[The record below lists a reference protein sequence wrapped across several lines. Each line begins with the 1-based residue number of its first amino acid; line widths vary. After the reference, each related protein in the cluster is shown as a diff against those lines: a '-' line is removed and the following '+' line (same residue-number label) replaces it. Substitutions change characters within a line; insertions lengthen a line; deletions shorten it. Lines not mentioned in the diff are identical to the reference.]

1 MTLQTAFNITDKE
14 LIVEVLNSAEYG
26 VLALY
31 GTKPYAVPVNFVYLD
46 NSIYFHG
53 SPKGKKMQILAQ
65 NKAVSFNVTVEAN
78 IIPSYFSSDSGLACP
93 ASSFFKSV
101 IIDGTAEI
109 IDQFEEKR
117 KAFTAMMEKLQSE
130 GKYKPLEDSE
140 YDKQLAVVAIVKI
153 LVQEITAKFKFGQS
167 LTNERL
173 QKVVRHLE
181 QRGNAEDLLTIK
193 AIKQFSQNKR

>member
-1 MTLQTAFNITDKE
+1 MQAAFNITDKE

-26 VLALY
+26 VLALCD
-31 GTKPYAVPVNFVYLD
+31 TKPYAVPVNFVYLD
-46 NSIYFHG
+46 SSIYFHG

-65 NKAVSFNVTVEAN
+65 NKAVSFNVMVEAN

-109 IDQFEEKR
+109 IDQSAEKR
-117 KAFTAMMEKLQSE
+117 KAFTAMMEKLQPE

-153 LVQEITAKFKFGQS
+153 LVQEMTAKFKFGQS

-193 AIKQFSQNKR
+193 AIKQFSKHRR